1 MVYTVALIGNP
12 NVGKS
17 VIFNHFV
24 PGARQHVGNWPGKTV
39 EKKEGKCVHRG
50 TELRIVDLPG
60 TYSLTARA
68 VDELVSRN
76 YLVEEHPDVVVHIVD
91 ASNIERNLYF
101 TFLLLELEANVVVAL
116 NMSDVAA
123 EKGYTIDA
131 KELSKQL
138 GVPVIPTVATAN
150 KGLDKLKDEIVH
162 AAKRGNLS
170 AVSSLDYGKATE
182 NVIDSVV
189 RVIKKDET
197 LAKYPSRWFA
207 IKLLEKDDDVLE
219 KVKGTQHQR
228 DLRFVV
234 DNAKSVLGDDPEI
247 VLADKRYSLVSKIL
261 ETSLVKGAKK
271 WTVTDML
278 DKVFIHK
285 YLGIPVF
292 ITLFWAMFRFA
303 YDASAP
309 FMEIIGLVFETLA
322 EAAAG
327 IPNEVLA
334 SFVGDGIF
342 GGLGFILTFIPPIF
356 FLFLGISLLEDSG
369 YLARAAFIMDRL
381 MFKLGL
387 HGRSFIPMLLGFG
400 CNVPA
405 MMATRSIE
413 GEKDRLITLLVNPFI
428 SCGARLPVYILIAGA
443 FFGAMA
449 TAAVWSMYFLGIV
462 VAILLAL
469 LLRKTL
475 LKGEPAPFIMELPL
489 YKTPTIRASVTHMW
503 ERGVHFLKK
512 AGTYLLAGAVILWF
526 LSTFPW
532 GAEVE
537 MSYTGQIGHLFAP
550 LFAPLG
556 FDWRIVAS
564 LVFALLAKEIAVEAL
579 GIIYAV
585 EGETAI
591 AGALVSS
598 YNPVVG
604 FTLMAFT
611 LLYIPCVA
619 TIGTMKK
626 ESGSWKWTIFQIVLT
641 LVVAYVVGLVITG
654 IGAMLGYT

>member
-1 MVYTVALIGNP
+1 
-12 NVGKS
+12 
-17 VIFNHFV
+17 
-24 PGARQHVGNWPGKTV
+24 
-39 EKKEGKCVHRG
+39 
-50 TELRIVDLPG
+50 
-60 TYSLTARA
+60 
-68 VDELVSRN
+68 
-76 YLVEEHPDVVVHIVD
+76 
-91 ASNIERNLYF
+91 
-101 TFLLLELEANVVVAL
+101 
-116 NMSDVAA
+116 MSDVAK
-123 EKGYTIDA
+123 EKGYTIDV
-131 KELSKQL
+131 KKLSKQL
-138 GVPVIPTVATAN
+138 GVPVVPTVATAN
-150 KGLDKLKDEIVH
+150 EGLDKLKDEIVF
-162 AAKRGNLS
+162 AAKKKVWISKPKVTYGQKIEG
-170 AVSSLDYGKATE
+170 AV
-182 NVIDSVV
+182 DSVV
-189 RVIKKDET
+189 GVIKKDKA
-197 LAKYPSRWFA
+197 LSQKYPSRWLA
-207 IKLLEKDDDVLE
+207 IKLLEQDTDVMA
-219 KVKGTQHQR
+219 KVKGKKVQR
-228 DLRFVV
+228 ELEDAVTE
-234 DNAKSVLGDDPEI
+234 AKDALGDDPEI
-247 VLADKRYSLVSKIL
+247 VFADKRYDLVGDMLDS
-261 ETSLVKGAKK
+261 SLVKGAKK

-292 ITLFWAMFRFA
+292 IAMFWAMFRFA

-309 FMEIIGLVFETLA
+309 FMEIIGLIFGTLA
-322 EAAAG
+322 EASAG

-334 SFVGDGIF
+334 SFIGDGIF

-356 FLFLGISLLEDSG
+356 FLFLGISVLEDSG
-369 YLARAAFIMDRL
+369 YLARAAFIMDRI

-413 GEKDRLITLLVNPFI
+413 GEKDRLVTLLVNPFI

-443 FFGAMA
+443 FFGSMA

-489 YKTPTIRASVTHMW
+489 YKTPTIRASVIHMW

-512 AGTYLLAGAVILWF
+512 AGTYLLVGAILLWF

-532 GAEVE
+532 GVGVE
-537 MSYTGQIGHLFAP
+537 ASYTGMIGKAFAP

-591 AGALVSS
+591 AAALVAN
-598 YNPVVG
+598 YNPVIG
-604 FTLMAFT
+604 FSLMAFT

-619 TIGTMKK
+619 TIGVMKK
-626 ESGSWKWTIFQIVLT
+626 ESGSWKWTIFQVLLT
-641 LVVAYVVGLVITG
+641 LVVAYVVGLLITAV
-654 IGAMLGYT
+654 GAALGYA

>member
-1 MVYTVALIGNP
+1 M
-12 NVGKS
+12 K
-17 VIFNHFV
+17 
-24 PGARQHVGNWPGKTV
+24 
-39 EKKEGKCVHRG
+39 
-50 TELRIVDLPG
+50 
-60 TYSLTARA
+60 
-68 VDELVSRN
+68 
-76 YLVEEHPDVVVHIVD
+76 
-91 ASNIERNLYF
+91 
-101 TFLLLELEANVVVAL
+101 
-116 NMSDVAA
+116 
-123 EKGYTIDA
+123 A
-131 KELSKQL
+131 KE
-138 GVPVIPTVATAN
+138 
-150 KGLDKLKDEIVH
+150 
-162 AAKRGNLS
+162 
-170 AVSSLDYGKATE
+170 
-182 NVIDSVV
+182 
-189 RVIKKDET
+189 
-197 LAKYPSRWFA
+197 
-207 IKLLEKDDDVLE
+207 
-219 KVKGTQHQR
+219 
-228 DLRFVV
+228 
-234 DNAKSVLGDDPEI
+234 VLGDDPEI
-247 VLADKRYSLVSKIL
+247 VLADKRYDLVSDML
-261 ETSLVKGAKK
+261 STSLVKGAKK
-271 WTVTDML
+271 WTITDML

-292 ITLFWAMFRFA
+292 IALFWAMFRFA
-303 YDASAP
+303 FDASAP
-309 FMEIIGLVFETLA
+309 FMEIIGLAFESLA
-322 EAAAG
+322 EASAA

-334 SFVGDGIF
+334 SFIGDGIF

-356 FLFLGISLLEDSG
+356 FLFLCIAILEDSG
-369 YLARAAFIMDRL
+369 YLARAAFIMDRI

-449 TAAVWSMYFLGIV
+449 TTAVWSMYFLGII

-469 LLRKTL
+469 LLRKTI

-489 YKTPTIRASVTHMW
+489 YKTPTFHGSVIHMW

-512 AGTYLLAGAVILWF
+512 AGTYLLVGALILWF
-526 LSTFPW
+526 LSSFPW
-532 GAEVE
+532 GAGVE
-537 MSYTGQIGHLFAP
+537 ASFTGQIGHALAP

-591 AGALVSS
+591 AGALVAS
-598 YNPVVG
+598 YNPVIG

-611 LLYIPCVA
+611 LLYIPCIA
-619 TIGTMKK
+619 TIGVMKK

-641 LVVAYVVGLVITG
+641 LVVAYVVGLIITG
-654 IGAMLGYT
+654 IGTIFGYA